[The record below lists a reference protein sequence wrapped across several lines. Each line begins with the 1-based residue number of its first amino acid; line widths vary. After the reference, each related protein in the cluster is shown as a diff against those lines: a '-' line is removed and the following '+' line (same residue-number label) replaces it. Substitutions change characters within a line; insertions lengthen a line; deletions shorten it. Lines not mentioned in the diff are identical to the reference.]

1 MANME
6 KTFLI
11 FCDASD
17 QGLGCVLMQDG
28 FVVAYASWQLRK
40 HGEHYPTPDLELVI
54 VVHTLKIWRYY
65 LTERRCELYT
75 DHTSLKY
82 IFTQLDLSF
91 RQ

>member
-1 MANME
+1 MPSME
-6 KTFLI
+6 KPFSI
-11 FCDASD
+11 FYDASG

-28 FVVAYASWQLRK
+28 PVVAYAWWQLRK
-40 HGEHYPTPDLELVI
+40 HEEHYPTPNLELAV
-54 VVHTLKIWRYY
+54 VVHTLKIWRCY
-65 LTERRCELYT
+65 LTKRRCELYT